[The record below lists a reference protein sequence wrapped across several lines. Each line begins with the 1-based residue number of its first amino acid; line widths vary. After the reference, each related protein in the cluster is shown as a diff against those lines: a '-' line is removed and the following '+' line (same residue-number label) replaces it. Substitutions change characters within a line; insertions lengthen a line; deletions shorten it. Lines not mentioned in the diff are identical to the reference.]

1 MKNFSRLMFLMM
13 MLTMGA
19 ISLNAQNWAG
29 GEKNERFELR
39 GHKKEV
45 RDVKPMN
52 RKNFG
57 TFLKYIKNT
66 SFDKNKL
73 QMVEVATFGSY
84 FSSAQCYE
92 IISRFSFDDNKLEAL
107 KIVEP
112 VLLDYDDKDKIL
124 RLFSYSSNRD
134 KAAKILADRR
144 R

>member
-1 MKNFSRLMFLMM
+1 
-13 MLTMGA
+13 
-19 ISLNAQNWAG
+19 
-29 GEKNERFELR
+29 
-39 GHKKEV
+39 
-45 RDVKPMN
+45 
-52 RKNFG
+52 
-57 TFLKYIKNT
+57 
-66 SFDKNKL
+66 
-73 QMVEVATFGSY
+73 MVEVATFGSY